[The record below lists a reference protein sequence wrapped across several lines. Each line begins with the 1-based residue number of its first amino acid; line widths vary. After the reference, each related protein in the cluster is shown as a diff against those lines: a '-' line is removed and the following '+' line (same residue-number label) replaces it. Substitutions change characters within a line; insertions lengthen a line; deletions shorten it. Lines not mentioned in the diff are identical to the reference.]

1 MGRYLA
7 HTDEAELIGLD
18 DPINEI
24 EFDPSVAPD
33 VLGFHDNI
41 TSDENEDE
49 DEDSSRR
56 DLYRNTI
63 LGSWAYRWLMALLQR
78 ESTMKRPTPDLLT
91 EFETTILSA
100 LPTSYHQLSQG
111 APSKTFKAVFELD
124 WSPVQFLRE
133 QKCTENDNDDMADLG
148 SIITLTGKFDDAQ
161 ATTSNSYMSQTWP
174 MTGPHTL
181 QLVIDTIQD
190 AIFHQATSKSNKEP
204 MS

>member
-1 MGRYLA
+1 MA
-7 HTDEAELIGLD
+7 HTDEAELIALD
-18 DPINEI
+18 EPINET
-24 EFDPSVAPD
+24 EVDPSVAHD
-33 VLGFHDNI
+33 VLEFHDNV

-63 LGSWAYRWLMALLQR
+63 LGSWAYRWLMASLKR
-78 ESTMKRPTPDLLT
+78 ESTLKRPTLDLLL

-111 APSKTFKAVFELD
+111 ALSKTFKAVFELD

-133 QKCTENDNDDMADLG
+133 QKYTEDGDDDDLADLG
-148 SIITLTGKFDDAQ
+148 SIITLTGELDDAQ
-161 ATTSNSYMSQTWP
+161 ATTSKFYMSQTWP

-190 AIFHQATSKSNKEP
+190 AIFHQATGKFKKEQ